1 MITHP
6 KAVLD
11 ARSNNIA
18 SESGNSIFN
27 SLTSKNMKDNGEYHI
42 DLRGGDL
49 VPIVG
54 LMFLVFICLVAFV
67 WGANSARRQ
76 RDASYTLRNDRNHNR
91 YRTFTTN

>member
-1 MITHP
+1 MIINPQTVH
-6 KAVLD
+6 D
-11 ARSNNIA
+11 AMGNNIA
-18 SESGNSIFN
+18 GVLSNSPISTGLN
-27 SLTSKNMKDNGEYHI
+27 DKGEYHI
-42 DLRGGDL
+42 DLGGGDL

-91 YRTFTTN
+91 YRTFT